1 MRTLRLILLWLP
13 VISLVGSQRTP
24 LSDEQRFF
32 SDITQTSG
40 IKVSIT
46 SGHPSIKKSLPEGM
60 SGGVCLLDYD
70 NDGLLDIYFVSGPTG
85 DELPEQA
92 HRNHLFR
99 NKGNETFDDV
109 TLRSG
114 TAGAGWG
121 MGCSAADFDGDGFED
136 LYVTNYGP
144 NILYRNRGDG
154 TFVDVSQLSR
164 TNYSGWSTGSAWFD
178 YNNDGR
184 LDLYVVNYVT
194 PASVNASRGKTCH
207 YLAFEVMC
215 GPKGLEPQG
224 DRFYRNEGNGTFT
237 DVTVEAGFDVP
248 PQFGLGVATLDYDN
262 DGKLDLFVANDSSPN
277 FLFHNEG
284 NAKFKEVGLQAS
296 IALNGDG
303 VTQACMGVDV
313 ADVDNDGWLDLFVTN
328 FSQDTNTLYKNLGR
342 GLFTDATMEAGFRD
356 SFLPMGW
363 GTNFIDYDNDGW
375 KDLFVA
381 NGHLYPELDRVDSEL
396 KYRQT
401 AFLYRNQGNG
411 RFRNVSEFL
420 QYGTHVGRGSAAGDL
435 NNDGRCDLVVSNL
448 DSQPKILINRFKSD
462 NHWVALQLIGT
473 KSNRKA
479 VGSRVTVITGK
490 TRQISEVRAGAS
502 YLSSN
507 DPRIHFGVGLALV
520 VDRIEIRW
528 PSGHVQEIT
537 GAQVDRCM
545 VVKED
550 L

>member
-1 MRTLRLILLWLP
+1 
-13 VISLVGSQRTP
+13 
-24 LSDEQRFF
+24 
-32 SDITQTSG
+32 
-40 IKVSIT
+40 
-46 SGHPSIKKSLPEGM
+46 
-60 SGGVCLLDYD
+60 
-70 NDGLLDIYFVSGPTG
+70 
-85 DELPEQA
+85 
-92 HRNHLFR
+92 
-99 NKGNETFDDV
+99 
-109 TLRSG
+109 
-114 TAGAGWG
+114 
-121 MGCSAADFDGDGFED
+121 
-136 LYVTNYGP
+136 
-144 NILYRNRGDG
+144 
-154 TFVDVSQLSR
+154 
-164 TNYSGWSTGSAWFD
+164 
-178 YNNDGR
+178 
-184 LDLYVVNYVT
+184 
-194 PASVNASRGKTCH
+194 
-207 YLAFEVMC
+207 
-215 GPKGLEPQG
+215 
-224 DRFYRNEGNGTFT
+224 
-237 DVTVEAGFDVP
+237 
-248 PQFGLGVATLDYDN
+248 
-262 DGKLDLFVANDSSPN
+262 
-277 FLFHNEG
+277 
-284 NAKFKEVGLQAS
+284 
-296 IALNGDG
+296 
-303 VTQACMGVDV
+303 
-313 ADVDNDGWLDLFVTN
+313 
-328 FSQDTNTLYKNLGR
+328 
-342 GLFTDATMEAGFRD
+342 MEAGFRD